1 MVPNR
6 MSPVK
11 LMRDDRSQTL
21 RFVGYIGALNAMAWG
36 VIAIA
41 YFWLA

>member
-6 MSPVK
+6 NLPVRSV
-11 LMRDDRSQTL
+11 RDNRSQTL
-21 RFVGYIGALNAMAWG
+21 RFVGYIGALNAMAWS